1 VWSRSKDSF
10 LVRSLSGPFSA
21 LSNWGKLLT
30 GYFQG
35 LLEPQA
41 PMIENVVA
49 DNLFDLS
56 LVATTIAEQIS
67 VQPDQVR
74 NAVELLTD
82 GNTVPFIARYRKEVT
97 RGLDETAL
105 RFIEDAVGKARE
117 LATRKRTV
125 LKTIDEQGL
134 LTASLRDAILKCH
147 DRQELEDLYSPF
159 KPKRRTRAATAREKG
174 LQSLA
179 DILLRQQKLRDPPH
193 TTLQRFV
200 SVDLDVADTDAA
212 LAGACDIVAE
222 TWADAPDL
230 RRWMHDRVRR
240 GKIISA
246 VKRGKKES
254 GQRFEM
260 YFDHS
265 ERVDR
270 MPSHRFLAMKRGEA
284 EGILRVTID
293 PDEDYVMPRLQQR
306 LLQNPAFEFADAIRA
321 TINDCYRRLLQPAA
335 ESTLMQQLKATAEAD
350 AISVFARNMR
360 ELLMASPA
368 GPLVTIGLDPGFRTG
383 CKVAVIDGTGQF
395 LENATIF
402 PTPPRNDTTGA
413 NRTLLDLIQ
422 KYDVRLIAI
431 GNGTASRETDAF
443 VAALLASHDLQATKV
458 VVSEAG
464 ASVYSASELAVSEY
478 PELDVT
484 VRGAISIAH
493 RLQDP
498 LAELVKIDPKAIG
511 VGQYQHDV
519 NQSQLKKALD
529 GVVESCVNSV
539 GVDVNMASPALL
551 SHVAGIGPTLARRI
565 VEHRN
570 RNGVFEKRKQ
580 LLDVAKLGSK
590 AFQQAAG
597 FLRIRGGDEPLDNSA
612 VHPESYAVVK
622 RMARQL
628 NVTVDDLVGNATLV
642 SQLDPKEFVDDSVG
656 EFTVADIVA
665 ELKSPG
671 RDPRAEF
678 KVATFAEG
686 VNQVSDLTVGM
697 RLEGV
702 VTNVTHFG
710 AFVDIGVHQD
720 GLVHVSQLA
729 DHFVQDP
736 SQEVSVGDIV
746 KVTVLEI
753 DESRK
758 RISLSRKAQ
767 S

>member
-1 VWSRSKDSF
+1 M
-10 LVRSLSGPFSA
+10 
-21 LSNWGKLLT
+21 T
-30 GYFQG
+30 
-35 LLEPQA
+35 
-41 PMIENVVA
+41 EN
-49 DNLFDLS
+49 DTFENLFDLP
-56 LVATTIAEQIS
+56 LVATTIATQIS
-67 VQPDQVR
+67 VQSDQVR
-74 NAVELLTD
+74 NAIELLSD

-105 RFIEDAVGKARE
+105 RFIEDAVAKARE

-134 LTASLRDAILKCH
+134 LTAQLRDAILKCD
-147 DRQELEDLYSPF
+147 DRQKLEELYSPF
-159 KPKRRTRAATAREKG
+159 KPKRRTRAAAAREKG
-174 LQSLA
+174 LQPLA
-179 DILLRQQKLRDPPH
+179 DILLRQQQLREPADQ
-193 TTLQRFV
+193 LLRRFV
-200 SVDLDVADTDAA
+200 NPDLDIADTAAA

-222 TWADAPDL
+222 TWADAPEL
-230 RRWMHDRVRR
+230 RQWMQDRVKR
-240 GKIISA
+240 GTIVAA
-246 VKRGKKES
+246 VKRGKKDAGE
-254 GQRFEM
+254 RFEM

-293 PDEDYVMPRLQQR
+293 PDEDYVMPRLEQR
-306 LLQNPAFEFADAIRA
+306 LLKNPSFELADAIRA
-321 TINDCYRRLLQPAA
+321 TIKDCYRRLLQPAA
-335 ESTLMQQLKATAEAD
+335 DSTLMQQLKTKAEED
-350 AISVFARNMR
+350 AISVFAKNMR
-360 ELLMASPA
+360 ELLMAAPA

-395 LENATIF
+395 LDNATIF
-402 PTPPRNDTTGA
+402 PTAPRNDTAGA
-413 NRTLLDLIQ
+413 NRILLDLIQ
-422 KYDVRLIAI
+422 KYDVGLIAI

-443 VAALLASHDLQATKV
+443 VADLLASHDLQVTKV

-464 ASVYSASELAVSEY
+464 ASVYSASELAISEY

-519 NQSQLKKALD
+519 NQPQLKKALD
-529 GVVESCVNSV
+529 HVVESCVNCV
-539 GVDVNMASPALL
+539 GVDVNMASSALL
-551 SHVAGIGPTLARRI
+551 SYVAGIGPTLAKRI

-570 RNGVFEKRKQ
+570 CNGAFAKRKQ
-580 LLDVAKLGSK
+580 LLDVPKLGSK

-597 FLRIRGGDEPLDNSA
+597 FLRIRDGVEPLDNSA
-612 VHPESYAVVK
+612 VHPESYTVVK
-622 RMARQL
+622 KMARHL

-642 SQLDPKEFVDDSVG
+642 SQLSPQNFVNDSVG

-686 VNQVSDLTVGM
+686 INKVSDLAAGM

-720 GLVHVSQLA
+720 GLVHISQLA

-753 DESRK
+753 DEHRK
-758 RISLSRKAQ
+758 RISLSRK
-767 S
+767 SLP

>member
-1 VWSRSKDSF
+1 M
-10 LVRSLSGPFSA
+10 
-21 LSNWGKLLT
+21 T
-30 GYFQG
+30 
-35 LLEPQA
+35 
-41 PMIENVVA
+41 ENDAV
-49 DNLFDLS
+49 DNLFDLP
-56 LVATTIAEQIS
+56 LVATTIATQIS
-67 VQPDQVR
+67 VQSDQVR
-74 NAVELLTD
+74 NAIELLSD
-82 GNTVPFIARYRKEVT
+82 GNTVPFIARYRKEAT

-105 RFIEDAVGKARE
+105 RFIEDALAKARE
-117 LATRKRTV
+117 LANRKRTV

-134 LTASLRDAILKCH
+134 LTSQLRDAILKCD
-147 DRQELEDLYSPF
+147 DRQKLEDLYSPF
-159 KPKRRTRAATAREKG
+159 KPKRRTRAAAAREKG
-174 LQSLA
+174 LQPLA
-179 DILLRQQKLRDPPH
+179 DILLRQQQLREPADQ
-193 TTLQRFV
+193 LLRKFV
-200 SVDLDVADTDAA
+200 NPDLDVADTATA

-222 TWADAPDL
+222 TWADVPEL
-230 RRWMHDRVRR
+230 RQWMHDRAKR
-240 GKIISA
+240 GTIVA
-246 VKRGKKES
+246 TVKRGRKQGGE
-254 GQRFEM
+254 RFEM

-284 EGILRVTID
+284 EGVLRVTID
-293 PDEDYVMPRLQQR
+293 PDEDYVMPRLEQR
-306 LLQNPAFEFADAIRA
+306 LLKNPSFELVDAIKT
-321 TINDCYRRLLQPAA
+321 TINDCYRRLLRPAA
-335 ESTLMQQLKATAEAD
+335 ESTLMHQLKTKAEED
-350 AISVFARNMR
+350 AISVFAKNMR
-360 ELLMASPA
+360 ELLMAAPA

-395 LENATIF
+395 LDNATIF
-402 PTPPRNDTTGA
+402 PTAPRNDTAGA
-413 NRTLLDLIQ
+413 NRILLDLIQ
-422 KYDVRLIAI
+422 KYDVGLIAI

-443 VAALLASHDLQATKV
+443 VADLLASHDLQVTKV

-519 NQSQLKKALD
+519 NQPQLKKALD
-529 GVVESCVNSV
+529 HVVESCVNSV

-551 SHVAGIGPTLARRI
+551 SYVAGIGPTLAKRI

-570 RNGVFEKRKQ
+570 RNGAFAKRKQ
-580 LLDVAKLGSK
+580 LLDVPKLGSK

-597 FLRIRGGDEPLDNSA
+597 FLRIRNGAEPLDNSA
-612 VHPESYAVVK
+612 VHPESYTVVK
-622 RMARQL
+622 TMARHL
-628 NVTVDDLVGNATLV
+628 KVSVDDLVGNATLV
-642 SQLDPKEFVDDSVG
+642 SQLRPQDFVNESVG

-686 VNQVSDLTVGM
+686 INQVSDLAAGM

-720 GLVHVSQLA
+720 GLVHISQLA

-746 KVTVLEI
+746 KVAVLEI
-753 DESRK
+753 DEQRK
-758 RISLSRKAQ
+758 RISLSRKTQ
-767 S
+767 L

>member
-1 VWSRSKDSF
+1 MTALDTVDSF
-10 LVRSLSGPFSA
+10 
-21 LSNWGKLLT
+21 
-30 GYFQG
+30 
-35 LLEPQA
+35 
-41 PMIENVVA
+41 
-49 DNLFDLS
+49 FDLPE
-56 LVATTIAEQIS
+56 VATTIAEQIS
-67 VQPDQVR
+67 VQPGQVR
-74 NAVELLTD
+74 NAVELLSD

-105 RFIEDAVGKARE
+105 RCIEDAVGRARE
-117 LATRKRTV
+117 LASRKRTV
-125 LKTIDEQGL
+125 LKTINEQGQ
-134 LTASLRDAILKCH
+134 LTEKLRDVILKCN
-147 DRQELEDLYSPF
+147 DRQELEELYSPF
-159 KPKRRTRAATAREKG
+159 KPKRRTRAAAAREKG
-174 LQSLA
+174 LQPLA
-179 DILLRQQKLRDPPH
+179 DILLRQQQLRE
-193 TTLQRFV
+193 
-200 SVDLDVADTDAA
+200 SADTLLRKFVNPKLQVTDTDTA

-222 TWADAPDL
+222 TWADASDL
-230 RRWMHDRVRR
+230 RQWMQQRVQR
-240 GKIISA
+240 GKIVAA
-246 VKRGKKES
+246 VKRGRKTDGE
-254 GQRFEM
+254 RFAM

-265 ERVDR
+265 ERVER
-270 MPSHRFLAMKRGEA
+270 VPSHRFLAMKRGEA

-306 LLQNPAFEFADAIRA
+306 LLQNPAFEFADAIKA
-321 TINDCYRRLLQPAA
+321 TITDCYRRLLQPAA
-335 ESTLMQQLKATAEAD
+335 ESTLMQKLRITAEAD
-350 AISVFARNMR
+350 AISVFSNNMR
-360 ELLMASPA
+360 ELLMAAPA

-383 CKVAVIDGTGQF
+383 CKVAVIDGTGQC
-395 LENATIF
+395 LDSATIF
-402 PTPPRNDTTGA
+402 PAPPRNDTAGA

-431 GNGTASRETDAF
+431 GNGTGSREADAF
-443 VAALLASHDLQATKV
+443 VAALLGSHDLEVTKV

-519 NQSQLKKALD
+519 NQPQLKKALV

-539 GVDVNMASPALL
+539 GVDLNMASPALL
-551 SHVAGIGPTLARRI
+551 SHVAGIGPTLAQRI

-570 RNGVFEKRKQ
+570 QNGAFEKRKQ
-580 LLDVAKLGSK
+580 LLDVAKLGAK
-590 AFQQAAG
+590 VFQQAAG

-622 RMARQL
+622 RMARHL
-628 NVTVDDLVGNATLV
+628 NVTVDDLVGNVTLV

-656 EFTVADIVA
+656 EFTVADIVT

-678 KVATFAEG
+678 KVATFAED
-686 VNQVSDLTVGM
+686 VNQVSDLTIGM

-729 DHFVQDP
+729 DHFVNDS

-753 DESRK
+753 DEPRK
-758 RISLSRKAQ
+758 RISLSRK
-767 S
+767 SHS